1 MKVEHAGAV
10 AAVPPRGN
18 THPMINPRHLV
29 LAAAAISVSL
39 LTGCATTQS
48 QSRALDFGVD
58 GDMSEW
64 RGGGNTIATA
74 DAVYFRFS
82 PGEVA
87 TIQANDETTRLV
99 FDLDDDAQTGKPLPG
114 PPEIGTLGVDLEI
127 LLSPPVSSLSESD
140 ADRVRQ
146 RAARSGGPAPKLT
159 NGINVLRHDGPN
171 AFTRLGHADVG
182 YVAGPTY
189 ASEWYEA
196 RLDRHAPALAGT
208 GLAGGGTARGVVL
221 VTDGDG
227 RVVRYSDPLEFVLP
241 ERAPERRATH
251 VGIPAQREGTIRVLS
266 MNVLRGKPATEP
278 AAFARLIAAVQPDV
292 LLLQEADD
300 FDSARLEAWLSG
312 YVGALPAKHKWADGV
327 QSLAGDVGAWDAV
340 AIADAGVAIATPH
353 IITGT
358 YDDPIEIADPESGS
372 PRTVRAVAAMVSTPL
387 GDVLA
392 LSTHLKCCGSNG
404 SREDRIRMAET
415 SAINERFGAV
425 ADAAVAGEGRR
436 IAARLIG
443 GDLNLVGS
451 RGPMD
456 NLRAGLS
463 GSGRDLTP
471 AETPILGYDAAYTWR
486 NDRSSF
492 GPGRLDWF
500 LVGDA
505 RVVGSFAVDTRLI
518 DPATLAALGLEPDDS
533 AISDHLPVVVDLKP

>member
-1 MKVEHAGAV
+1 
-10 AAVPPRGN
+10 
-18 THPMINPRHLV
+18 MINPRHLV
-29 LAAAAISVSL
+29 LAAAAISASL
-39 LTGCATTQS
+39 LTGCAATQS
-48 QSRALDFGVD
+48 HSRALDFGVD

-87 TIQANDETTRLV
+87 TIQANDETTRLI

-127 LLSPPVSSLSESD
+127 LLSPPVSSLSASD

-159 NGINVLRHDGPN
+159 MGVNVLRHDGPN
-171 AFTRLGHADVG
+171 TFTRLGHADVG
-182 YVAGPTY
+182 FVAGPTY

-208 GLAGGGTARGVVL
+208 GLAGGQLADGGRARGLVL

-241 ERAPERRATH
+241 ELGPERRPTN
-251 VGIPAQREGTIRVLS
+251 VGIPAQRAGTIRVLS

-300 FDSARLEAWLSG
+300 FDSDRLEAWLSG
-312 YVGALPAKHKWADGV
+312 YVGSLPAKHEWADGV
-327 QSLAGDVGAWDAV
+327 QSLAGGVGAWDAV

-353 IITGT
+353 LITGT
-358 YDDPIEIADPESGS
+358 YDDPIVIADPSPGAEPGS
-372 PRTVRAVAAMVSTPL
+372 TRTVRAVAAMVSTPL

-392 LSTHLKCCGSNG
+392 LSTHLKCCGSDG
-404 SREDRIRMAET
+404 SREDMIRMAET
-415 SAINERFGAV
+415 SAINERFGAI

-451 RGPMD
+451 RGPME
-456 NLRAGLS
+456 NLAAGLS
-463 GSGRDLTP
+463 GSGGDLTP